1 MTVETTSIKSKQTM
15 TISKVNYDFSF
26 RALVSAPGDIK
37 CTRTITATNTD
48 QTMTRVTDIPSP
60 SSASDVLSYVV
71 SIATDGIG
79 GTITVA
85 WPSTSCTITIYRETT
100 DTQSSDY
107 EDYNQ
112 FPADTVEA
120 DFDKRTLKSQE
131 VQEALD
137 RALKYSITAPTGS
150 TLPSPVAN
158 TYLGWDSDGVLLE
171 NKTLATGG
179 TILVKA
185 SVAEAIARTND
196 TAYMTPYL
204 VGQGLGT
211 LATLNVTTSA
221 TIGMAVIT
229 SLTATTFT
237 ISGATIS
244 PIQSKTLTVENP
256 GGAEAITMFF
266 VDDAITVEKI
276 KCVLTGTMPLV
287 TWGLNHATSRTA
299 SGTSIVTGTTTDVTT
314 GSTVTSFADATVP
327 ADSFVW
333 FVTTATSG
341 TIDSLS
347 LTVQYTQDS

>member
-15 TISKVNYDFSF
+15 TAAKVNYDFSF

-60 SSASDVLSYVV
+60 SSATDVLSYVV

-112 FPADTVEA
+112 FPAETVES

-131 VQEALD
+131 MQEALD
-137 RALKYSITAPTGS
+137 RALKFSITAPTGS
-150 TLPSPVAN
+150 ALPSPVAN

-171 NKTLATGG
+171 NKTIATGG

-185 SVAEAIARTND
+185 TAAQAIAHTED
-196 TAYMTPYL
+196 TTYITPHTAYMGARTMGNL
-204 VGQGLGT
+204 VIL
-211 LATLNVTTSA
+211 TTA
-221 TIGMAVIT
+221 TIAAAVVT
-229 SLTATTFT
+229 NLTATTFT

-244 PIQSKTLTVENP
+244 PIHSKTLTVLNP
-256 GGAEAITMFF
+256 GGAESITMFF
-266 VDDAITVEKI
+266 ADDAITVEKI
-276 KCVLTGTMPLV
+276 KCVLTGTIPSV
-287 TWGLNHATSRTA
+287 TWGLNHATSRTGSA
-299 SGTSIVTGTTTDVTT
+299 TSIVTGTTTDVTT

-327 ADSFVW
+327 ADSHIW

-347 LTVQYTQDS
+347 LTVQYTQDA

>member
-1 MTVETTSIKSKQTM
+1 MTVETTGRKSKQTM
-15 TISKVNYDFSF
+15 TAGIVNYDFTF

-37 CTRTITATNTD
+37 CIRTVTATMVD
-48 QTMTRVTDIPSP
+48 EDMTRVTEIPSP
-60 SSASDVLSYVV
+60 SDATDVLSYVV
-71 SIATDGIG
+71 SIATDGVG

-85 WPSTSCTITIYRETT
+85 WPSTDCSITIYRETT

-112 FPADTVEA
+112 FPAQTVEN

-131 VQEALD
+131 IEEDLG
-137 RALKYSITAPTGS
+137 RALKYAITAPTGS
-150 TLPSPVAN
+150 SLPVGQAN
-158 TYLGWDSDGVLLE
+158 TYLGWDSSGVLLE

-221 TIGMAVIT
+221 TIAMAIIT
-229 SLTATTFT
+229 NLTASTMT

-244 PIQSKTLTVENP
+244 PIHSKTLTVETP
-256 GGAEAITMFF
+256 GGAESITMFF
-266 VDDAITVEKI
+266 TDEAITVEKI
-276 KCVLTGTMPLV
+276 VCVLAGTIPSV
-287 TWGLNHATSRTA
+287 TWGLNHATLRNA
-299 SGTSIVTGTTTDVTT
+299 AGTSIVTGTTTDLSSGATITT
-314 GSTVTSFADATVP
+314 FADATVP
-327 ADSFVW
+327 ADSHIW

-341 TIDSLS
+341 TITSLS
-347 LTVQYTQDS
+347 LTVQYTQDA